1 MGEAQADFLEVTEGV
16 DLDDGEHQGRRLK
29 STHNQTLLTC
39 TQNNDYAGYK
49 KCAGSGATTAKAA
62 KYNYTCC
69 TPDEVCI
76 LEKRKNMTHPK
87 LWWNNPICTKDR
99 KLKGMRAVRVV
110 VIPLFGLIGGC
121 IVAALL
127 FKIGGSQ
134 RMMAALCAA
143 AIGMACPLALSKMYM
158 YYFWTVFLAI
168 LVTCFCSGSLELPG
182 YTYKICW
189 LLEVF
194 QVMAI
199 FGHYETFFVPL
210 WSNSKATAANLLGAD
225 AFSESK
231 CSSYFLQYFKVLPGE
246 KLKQLANPSVEYW
259 GLCSQ
264 EWLAFV
270 QCMNICQ
277 GLVWMG
283 IAIYTARFMLI
294 TRAGES
300 KSV

>member
-1 MGEAQADFLEVTEGV
+1 
-16 DLDDGEHQGRRLK
+16 
-29 STHNQTLLTC
+29 
-39 TQNNDYAGYK
+39 
-49 KCAGSGATTAKAA
+49 
-62 KYNYTCC
+62 
-69 TPDEVCI
+69 
-76 LEKRKNMTHPK
+76 
-87 LWWNNPICTKDR
+87 
-99 KLKGMRAVRVV
+99 
-110 VIPLFGLIGGC
+110 
-121 IVAALL
+121 
-127 FKIGGSQ
+127 
-134 RMMAALCAA
+134 MAALCAA

-210 WSNSKATAANLLGAD
+210 W
-225 AFSESK
+225 
-231 CSSYFLQYFKVLPGE
+231 CSSYFMQYFKVLAGE

-277 GLVWMG
+277 GVVWMG
-283 IAIYTARFMLI
+283 IAIYTARFLLI